1 MILVRTPKKVREQVI
16 EALSTIHVYKNSKF
30 FFTEVRAQCGT
41 KTRFCLLSQCYPDCP
56 DKF

>member
-1 MILVRTPKKVREQVI
+1 MILVCTPEKVREQVI

-41 KTRFCLLSQCYPDCP
+41 KNTVLPSLTVLC
-56 DKF
+56 